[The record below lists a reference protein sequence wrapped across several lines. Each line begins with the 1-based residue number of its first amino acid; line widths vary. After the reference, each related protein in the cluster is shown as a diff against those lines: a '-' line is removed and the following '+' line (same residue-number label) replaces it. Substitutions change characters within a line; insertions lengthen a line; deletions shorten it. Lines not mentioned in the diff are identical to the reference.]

1 MSAGC
6 VQVITLRE
14 VRVNMDIIS
23 MCSKRFHNRSTGCQ
37 PSRLTD
43 SMVWIDYEKWTGNG
57 LRKLWRCQPTHTKPL
72 GSDEVGPS
80 ETCPGYVICDN
91 RLERLAV
98 AIVAMNP

>member
-6 VQVITLRE
+6 VQVITLSL
-14 VRVNMDIIS
+14 I
-23 MCSKRFHNRSTGCQ
+23 
-37 PSRLTD
+37 
-43 SMVWIDYEKWTGNG
+43 VWIDYEKWTGNG

-80 ETCPGYVICDN
+80 ERCPGYVICDN

-98 AIVAMNP
+98 AIVAMDP